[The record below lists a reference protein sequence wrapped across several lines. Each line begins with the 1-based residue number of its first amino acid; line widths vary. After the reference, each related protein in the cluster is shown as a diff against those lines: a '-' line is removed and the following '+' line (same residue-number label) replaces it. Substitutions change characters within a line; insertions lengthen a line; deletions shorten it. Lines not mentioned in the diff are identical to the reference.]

1 MGKVRGKKSHSASI
15 EGVQKFGGGARGGIR
30 AAAVRDADETSVR
43 NIDVQP
49 GGTPGVVYVHAV
61 AGLSQRLPALG
72 LTGGAQQRGD
82 EADAVLVG
90 DGGVPVG
97 GAYLDGGYLLRVE
110 LHGASAGGSELLHG
124 GSFVLARL
132 L

>member
-30 AAAVRDADETSVR
+30 AAVRDADETSVR

-72 LTGGAQQRGD
+72 LTGGAQQRGN
-82 EADAVLVG
+82 EADAVL
-90 DGGVPVG
+90 
-97 GAYLDGGYLLRVE
+97 
-110 LHGASAGGSELLHG
+110 
-124 GSFVLARL
+124 LARYAYDQYGNGGKL
-132 L
+132 